1 MCRAQ
6 QSGGTFKSR
15 KAASIMEFLSMPKNG
30 FNHVQKWGANDG
42 EIDCYHTEPVY
53 NEMKCLRLTKAI
65 LTNKYR
71 RFESQQFWKG
81 NKTTRKKHEI
91 RHFFFSSL
99 VVFSLFWGRTKLFT
113 RLDSR
118 SSKLMFHFFFSF
130 LRWNNQRQSTIQYW
144 QRKIMTII
152 CGINEALDAW
162 SGMLKDVMIAISI
175 VAWLG
180 GDSFLDFSS
189 PFRQHP
195 LSSMCKFK

>member
-53 NEMKCLRLTKAI
+53 NEIKCLRLTKAI

-118 SSKLMFHFFFSF
+118 SSKLMFHFFSHSF
-130 LRWNNQRQSTIQYW
+130 AETINGSQFDSILAAKDYDDYLRNQWSAGCLEW
-144 QRKIMTII
+144 
-152 CGINEALDAW
+152 DAE
-162 SGMLKDVMIAISI
+162 GCYDCDKHRCL
-175 VAWLG
+175 AW
-180 GDSFLDFSS
+180 
-189 PFRQHP
+189 RW
-195 LSSMCKFK
+195 